1 MAEKKSLGTRI
12 GLKSSAKAAN
22 APKKNQPGE
31 LLYKT
36 TPEKL
41 QQSIAPWK
49 QNMKE

>member
-12 GLKSSAKAAN
+12 GLKSSAKAAK
-22 APKKNQPGE
+22 AQKNQPGE